1 MNIPHVFSLC
11 YLKEFPGRWN
21 VDDVVPIDLDL
32 PQWRTIV
39 SVSVPHDSS
48 LVWATTK
55 NNHMAPGLVQGVE
68 DTYLWE
74 LW

>member
-1 MNIPHVFSLC
+1 M
-11 YLKEFPGRWN
+11 
-21 VDDVVPIDLDL
+21 VPIDLDL

-74 LW
+74 FVNRFPASEFALK